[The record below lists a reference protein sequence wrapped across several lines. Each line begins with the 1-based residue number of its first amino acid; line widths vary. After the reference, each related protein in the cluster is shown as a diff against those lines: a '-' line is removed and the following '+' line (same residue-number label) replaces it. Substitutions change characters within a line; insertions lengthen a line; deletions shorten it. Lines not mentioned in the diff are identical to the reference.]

1 MGVMPI
7 TLNNFSSCYS
17 ISNKFFIP
25 SSTKLNYGIRLGPTL
40 KEVERQGTL
49 VPYDGGCSSVVERAT
64 VARVTRV
71 RFSPSALFRKQ
82 KKMEKRNER

>member
-1 MGVMPI
+1 MGVLPI

-49 VPYDGGCSSVVERAT
+49 VPYDGGCSIMAVRAVVVRKK
-64 VARVTRV
+64 RV
-71 RFSPSALFRKQ
+71 RFSPFALD
-82 KKMEKRNER
+82 